1 VPDEQEGPITM
12 DDWPDPDADDHAWPI
27 DPDADPDEWVTP
39 PADRAGAAEGPVELG
54 AAFKSSDA
62 AAAAWRGDAP
72 ADPETERRR
81 QEARLRPQGP
91 GDGPLVPQEIQVP
104 RPVAAPDPPAWPGYM
119 ESRMRKVEMAST
131 GDDEA
136 DAALMLLAVL
146 EPLTK
151 AQRER
156 VLEYVRARSTEP

>member
-1 VPDEQEGPITM
+1 MWTRSVPDT
-12 DDWPDPDADDHAWPI
+12 DADDHAWPI

-62 AAAAWRGDAP
+62 AAAAWRGDVPDDETDRRRREAAQAPVPSAWGVPATRPQPPFGPQPAREQNVIERADPQSEAP
-72 ADPETERRR
+72 AAMRR
-81 QEARLRPQGP
+81 QRR
-91 GDGPLVPQEIQVP
+91 
-104 RPVAAPDPPAWPGYM
+104 
-119 ESRMRKVEMAST
+119 VELAST

-156 VLEYVRARSTEP
+156 VLDYVRARSTEP